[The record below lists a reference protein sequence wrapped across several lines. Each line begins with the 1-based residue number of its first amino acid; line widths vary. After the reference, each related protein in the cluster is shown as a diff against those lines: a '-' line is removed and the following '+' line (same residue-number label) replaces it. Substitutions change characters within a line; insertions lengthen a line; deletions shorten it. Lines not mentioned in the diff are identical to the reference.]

1 MQSSSNIIKTHHS
14 DEVKSFMDM
23 GLPEFHNSSITQEA
37 VEFSIS
43 NLPDFTSGNLN
54 IPTSLINEL
63 VESTFD
69 HPFHQSNHSTLHVSQ
84 AHTLVNGWEA
94 PTLQGIV
101 KSRVSSATPNEPE
114 DLTHL
119 LIQAKEQAAV
129 IIADA
134 NQAAAQILA
143 NAQKEVES
151 LKQKAFMEG
160 MNAAK
165 AETAQSMHQVERV
178 FQETQLWQ
186 EQVMH
191 KSQGRI
197 MEMIVEIGRKLF
209 GNGFDLSAE
218 QIDHIVSRAI
228 NEGSRLGDLR
238 IYLNP
243 EDSKILVNLWQES
256 EITVN
261 GQRIQIVSSQNI
273 SRGGCFI
280 DGQFGIVDGRVEEQ
294 MDQIITNIKPVMASL
309 ELDEV

>member
-1 MQSSSNIIKTHHS
+1 VLRSGQVHS
-14 DEVKSFMDM
+14 
-23 GLPEFHNSSITQEA
+23 P
-37 VEFSIS
+37 
-43 NLPDFTSGNLN
+43 
-54 IPTSLINEL
+54 
-63 VESTFD
+63 
-69 HPFHQSNHSTLHVSQ
+69 
-84 AHTLVNGWEA
+84 VNGWTA
-94 PTLQGIV
+94 PILQGIV
-101 KSRVSSATPNEPE
+101 THKAKTVVTSEPE

-119 LIQAKEQAAV
+119 LIQAKEQSDQ
-129 IIADA
+129 IIAEA
-134 NQAAAQILA
+134 NEKAAKILLD
-143 NAQKEVES
+143 AQKEIEG

-186 EQVMH
+186 EQVMR

-209 GNGFDLSAE
+209 GSGFDLSAE

-238 IYLNP
+238 IYLHP
-243 EDSKILVNLWQES
+243 EDSKVLVNLWQES

-273 SRGGCFI
+273 SRGGCFV
-280 DGQFGIVDGRVEEQ
+280 DGQFGIVDRRVEEQ
-294 MDQIITNIKPVMASL
+294 MDQIVATIKPVMASL